1 MRGRGREV
9 SAAAA
14 RWIVRLRFLVAP
26 AWIAGAI
33 LAGLYLSSIFAAG
46 SGSLGSLLPS
56 SSAALQAEEQALET
70 FGLPFASRTL
80 AVAQQR
86 GPLSKGQIE
95 RVTRYI
101 AAVDERPLSRTH
113 LKVLPLPDLGSLVE
127 PGERNKTLLA
137 YLYTDPGLSEAE
149 SEEVSARFLA
159 GMRKVAGIERVEL
172 TGPVPAGRAQE
183 RIGNARLHW
192 VEAATVAIVIAMLAL
207 YFRAPGIPFLGL
219 ATVAVAYSIAA
230 HLLGWLGDRFGVEVP
245 SEVDPVIV
253 ALLFGALT
261 DYVVFFISGWRR
273 RLAEGEEPLR
283 AVELVTAELLPVV
296 LTAGLMIAG
305 SISTLYLSGVKFLI
319 AFVPGLAISV
329 LVGAAVAVTFIPTAL
344 AIVGPRLL
352 WPTGAGEA
360 RSRREEA
367 DRPRARLVAFV
378 ARHPGPILIACLV
391 PLTAAAYAAKDTGL
405 GDPIVR
411 GLPASSSARQGYD
424 LAAGAFGPGI
434 VGPAMVVV
442 EEPGVASRHEALE
455 ALQAELE
462 EEPGV
467 ALALG
472 AGDVPLETRQGVV
485 FAPDG
490 AAARFILL
498 LGHDPTGARAVA
510 TLQRIEADLP
520 GMLRRAGMPRA
531 QTLIGGD
538 TAITRE
544 LAERTHTALVRVLPA
559 AVAVLFLLLW
569 ALLRSRLAAAYLVAV
584 SVLVVVAAL
593 GLTYL
598 LFQVILGY
606 DGLAFFVPIAA
617 AILLLA
623 LGSDYNVFFVSRIW
637 EEAEHVEL
645 ETAIRVAGSR
655 AGRAVTLAGMI
666 LVLSF
671 AAVALVPILA
681 FRELA
686 FAICVGLLLD
696 TLVARTL
703 LVPSLVSLF
712 GRQHRRGS

>member
-1 MRGRGREV
+1 MHGRGRDI

-14 RWIVRLRFLVAP
+14 RWIVRLRYLVAP
-26 AWIAGAI
+26 LWIAGAI
-33 LAGLYLSSIFAAG
+33 LAALYLPSIFAAG

-56 SSAALQAEEQALET
+56 SSRAFQAEEQALET
-70 FGLPFASRTL
+70 FGLPFVSRTL
-80 AVAQQR
+80 AVAQQS
-86 GPLSKGQIE
+86 GPLSTGQVE

-101 AAVDERPLSRTH
+101 AAVDERPAARTH

-127 PGERNKTLLA
+127 PRARNKTLLA
-137 YLYTDPGLSEAE
+137 YLYTDPRLGERD
-149 SEEVSARFLA
+149 SEEVSERFVA
-159 GMRKVAGIERVEL
+159 GLRRAAGIEQVEL
-172 TGPVPAGRAQE
+172 TGPVPAGWAQQ
-183 RIGNARLHW
+183 RLGDNRLHW
-192 VEAATVAIVIAMLAL
+192 VEVATVAIVIAMLAL

-219 ATVAVAYSIAA
+219 ATVGVAYSIAA
-230 HLLGWLGDRFGVEVP
+230 HLLGWLGERFGVEVP

-273 RLAEGEEPLR
+273 RLAEGKEPLQ
-283 AVELVTAELLPVV
+283 AAELVTAELLPVV
-296 LTAGLMIAG
+296 LTAALMIAG
-305 SISTLYLSGVKFLI
+305 SIATLYLSGVKFLI

-352 WPTGAGEA
+352 WPTGPGEA
-360 RSRREEA
+360 RGRREEA
-367 DRPRARLVAFV
+367 NRPRAKLVAFA

-391 PLTAAAYAAKDTGL
+391 PLTAAAYTGKDIGL
-405 GDPIVR
+405 GDPIIR
-411 GLPASSSARQGYD
+411 GLPTSSSPRQGYE
-424 LAAGAFGPGI
+424 LAAEAFGPGI

-442 EEPGVASRHEALE
+442 QAPGVASRQSELA
-455 ALQAELE
+455 ALQGELGQE
-462 EEPGV
+462 GGV
-467 ALALG
+467 TAVVGPAN
-472 AGDVPLETRQGVV
+472 DPFDTRRGVI
-485 FAPDG
+485 FAPG
-490 AAARFILL
+490 GEAARFILL
-498 LGHDPTGARAVA
+498 FDDDPSGAHSVR
-510 TLQRIEADLP
+510 TLQRIESDLP
-520 GMLRRAGMPRA
+520 ALLRRAGLPRA

-544 LAERTHTALVRVLPA
+544 LNDRTHKALVRVLPA
-559 AVAVLFLLLW
+559 AVLVLFLLLW

-584 SVLVVVAAL
+584 SVLTVAAAL

-598 LFQVILGY
+598 FFEVILGY
-606 DGLAFFVPIAA
+606 QELAFFVPIAA

-671 AAVALVPILA
+671 AAVALVPILS

-703 LVPSLVSLF
+703 LVPALVSLL
-712 GRQHRRGS
+712 GSRQRRSL